1 MHIPCT
7 FDAREITEEFMKAF
21 SLKRLFMVYSLP
33 LTLTLCLLTGFDVFR
48 QPDLFF
54 LDRAFQWRGPR
65 EPRPELAIVAVT
77 QQDFERGAPRWPW
90 PRSLMA
96 RLIDQVSRHRP
107 AVIAIDI
114 LYTERSNTEAVF
126 TRDRFAEVQPYLY
139 HVLSGEELRIQTR
152 EGSRVIGPGNPGFDL
167 ISSGAASAKSQDLEL
182 ADAVRRAVD
191 DGIPVILAA
200 QTVSGKQGVGLSEPY
215 PELAAAGGTLGLVG
229 IRLDRDGVLRRY
241 LPYGQD
247 KEGRF
252 VYGMALEAVAKLQ
265 GADFPERPMVSGDVP
280 LIGGAMVKTSGGQFL
295 VNFRGGPG
303 AYPTLQA
310 GDVLRDDEILLG
322 GEDYSAQLNEKIVF
336 IGVTDPS
343 AGDLHPTPYS
353 GTRRMSGVEFHAAA
367 ADTILSDSFIRVA
380 PRYLGIIL
388 VALLAI
394 AAMALGRFPRPVYG
408 FGGAVVVLGSLSGG
422 WFGLFVGANY
432 LLPLAGPL
440 AAMVF
445 GYGFALIDRVGVE
458 QLEKQRARSMLSR
471 YLPPDIVKEMLK
483 SPINAQLGS
492 RRAEL
497 TVLFSDIRGFTSLSE
512 RVDPE
517 VVVDLLNQYLTVM
530 TETIFRHGGTV
541 DKFEGDGILVFFGA
555 PQVHADHP
563 ERAVRTA
570 LEMQDR
576 LAELQGPWRELSDEP
591 LRIGVAINTGEVM
604 LGNIGSSR
612 RMDYTIIGDTV
623 NLAARLQDLTKEF
636 GASVLISGNTQERV
650 KHMCRLRNLGS
661 VEVRGRQQHV
671 ELYEVESLAF
681 ETDGPSPETTPIQS

>member
-1 MHIPCT
+1 
-7 FDAREITEEFMKAF
+7 
-21 SLKRLFMVYSLP
+21 
-33 LTLTLCLLTGFDVFR
+33 
-48 QPDLFF
+48 
-54 LDRAFQWRGPR
+54 
-65 EPRPELAIVAVT
+65 
-77 QQDFERGAPRWPW
+77 
-90 PRSLMA
+90 MA
-96 RLIDQVSRHRP
+96 RLIDQISSHRP
-107 AVIAIDI
+107 AAIVIDI

-126 TRDRFAEVQPYLY
+126 TRDRFAEIQPYLY

-152 EGSRVIGPGNPGFDL
+152 EGTRVIGPGNPGFDL

-200 QTVSGKQGVGLSEPY
+200 QTVSGKQVVGLSEPY
-215 PELAAAGGTLGLVG
+215 PELTAAGGTLGLVG

-252 VYGMALEAVAKLQ
+252 VYGMALEAVAKFQ
-265 GADFPERPMVSGDVP
+265 DAGFPDRPMASGDVP
-280 LIGGAMVKTSGGQFL
+280 LIGGSMVKAPGGQFL
-295 VNFRGGPG
+295 VNFRGAPG
-303 AYPTLQA
+303 TYLTLEA
-310 GDVLRDDEILLG
+310 GDVLRDDETLQG
-322 GEDYSAQLNEKIVF
+322 GEDYSAQLNGKIVF
-336 IGVTDPS
+336 IGATDPS
-343 AGDLHPTPYS
+343 AEDLHPTPYS

-367 ADTILSDSFIRVA
+367 ADTILSDSFIQVT
-380 PRYLGIIL
+380 PRYLRIIL

-408 FGGAVVVLGSLSGG
+408 FSGAVVVLGSLSGG
-422 WFGLFVGANY
+422 WFGLFMGTNF

-440 AAMVF
+440 TAMVV
-445 GYGFALIDRVGVE
+445 GYGFALTDRVGVE
-458 QLEKQRARSMLSR
+458 QLEKQQARSMLSR

-483 SPINAQLGS
+483 NPIDAQLGS

-512 RVDPE
+512 RLDPE
-517 VVVDLLNQYLTVM
+517 IVVDLLNQYLTEM
-530 TETIFRHGGTV
+530 TEIIFRHGGTV

-555 PQVHADHP
+555 PQLHADHP

-570 LEMQDR
+570 LEMRDR
-576 LAELQGPWRELSDEP
+576 LTELQSSWREQSDEP

-604 LGNIGSSR
+604 VGNIGSSR
-612 RMDYTIIGDTV
+612 RMDYTVIGDTV

-636 GASVLISGNTQERV
+636 GASVLISGSTQERI
-650 KHMCRLRNLGS
+650 KHMFQLRDLGS

-671 ELYEVESLAF
+671 DLYEVENLSA
-681 ETDGPSPETTPIQS
+681 ETDAPSPETTPIQSSD